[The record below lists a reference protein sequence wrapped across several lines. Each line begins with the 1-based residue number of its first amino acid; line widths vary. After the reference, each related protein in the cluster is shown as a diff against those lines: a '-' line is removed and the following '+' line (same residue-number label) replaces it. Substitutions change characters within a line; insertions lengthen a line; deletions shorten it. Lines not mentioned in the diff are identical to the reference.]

1 MLRDLTLG
9 FIRVHILYHA
19 SQSPIYGLWL
29 IDKLG
34 RHGYAVSP
42 GTLYPTLHSLEQ
54 AGYLTS
60 EKRVVEGR
68 QRRYYAI
75 TPLGEA
81 ALAEARA
88 GLTQLVD
95 EVLEPEE
102 EAYAGLSPANQLHG
116 GLAMRTDADNTT
128 KASVHAL
135 PRNVW
140 AVSLTS
146 FFMDISS
153 EMVINILPLFL
164 ANVLGVGTNVI
175 GLIEGVAE
183 ATASLLK
190 VFSGW
195 LSDRLRAR
203 KWLAVTGYG
212 LSTLAK
218 PFFYIANSWGMVAGV
233 RWADRVGKGIRT
245 APRDAL
251 VADSIDERQR
261 GLAFG
266 FHRAADSG
274 GAVLGLL
281 IALGV
286 VWATQSAG
294 VTLARATFRTVVLVS
309 LFPALLAVI
318 SLAVGARDVPVR
330 ETRARPRISFRGLG
344 RRFALFMLIVGVFDL
359 GNSSDAFLV
368 LRAQERGLTVIGI
381 LGMLVTFNVV
391 YTLVSTPAGSFSD
404 RVGRRRVIVGGW
416 LVYAVIY
423 LGFALA
429 GSGWHV
435 WVLYAV
441 YGVYYG
447 LAYGTTKAMV
457 ADIVP
462 EELRGTAYGT
472 YNAVL
477 GILDF
482 PASLIAGI
490 LWQGLGAWKGFGPSA
505 PFLFGAALALAAA
518 LLMAFAMPAR
528 SATTLTPV
536 NQ

>member
-1 MLRDLTLG
+1 
-9 FIRVHILYHA
+9 
-19 SQSPIYGLWL
+19 
-29 IDKLG
+29 
-34 RHGYAVSP
+34 
-42 GTLYPTLHSLEQ
+42 
-54 AGYLTS
+54 
-60 EKRVVEGR
+60 
-68 QRRYYAI
+68 
-75 TPLGEA
+75 
-81 ALAEARA
+81 
-88 GLTQLVD
+88 
-95 EVLEPEE
+95 
-102 EAYAGLSPANQLHG
+102 
-116 GLAMRTDADNTT
+116 MRTTELKSDT
-128 KASVHAL
+128 SLRSL

-146 FFMDISS
+146 FFMDVSS

-164 ANVLGVGTNVI
+164 SNVLGVKTDII

-203 KWLAVTGYG
+203 KWLAVAGYA
-212 LSTLAK
+212 LSALAK
-218 PFFYIANSWGMVAGV
+218 PFFYFANSWGTVAGV

-251 VADSIDERQR
+251 VADSIDERHR

-266 FHRAADSG
+266 FHRAADTG

-286 VWATQSAG
+286 VWLAQAG
-294 VTLARATFRTVVLVS
+294 SMELSRSTFQTVVLIS
-309 LFPALLAVI
+309 LVPAFLAVL
-318 SLAVGARDVPVR
+318 SLAVGAQDVPVTKMR
-330 ETRARPRISFRGLG
+330 ERPRISFRGLG
-344 RRFALFMLIVGVFDL
+344 RRFALFMLIVGLFDL

-368 LRAQERGLTVIGI
+368 LRAQERGLSVIGV

-391 YTLVSTPAGSFSD
+391 YTLVSTPAGSLSD
-404 RVGRRRVIVGGW
+404 RIGRRRLIIGGW
-416 LVYAVIY
+416 LVYAAIY
-423 LGFALA
+423 LGFGLA
-429 GSGWHV
+429 RTGWHV
-435 WVLYAV
+435 WTLYAV

-447 LAYGTTKAMV
+447 LAYGTAKAMV

-482 PASLIAGI
+482 PASLIAGV
-490 LWQGLGAWKGFGPSA
+490 LWRYLAPSA
-505 PFLFGAALALAAA
+505 PFYFGGALALAAA
-518 LLMAFAMPAR
+518 LLMALVMPAGVR
-528 SATTLTPV
+528 MGKR
-536 NQ
+536 